1 MPASEVGLS
10 GTHEAIDVLIVD
22 DNLMLAQSIR
32 EMIELSGSRCA
43 LAGDGEAA
51 LTLLNGLRQ
60 PPRAIL
66 CDLVMP
72 RMDGFELLQK
82 LRSDARWR
90 GIFVV
95 VASGRDE
102 DRAPALSMGADVFL
116 SKPFAIHRLIDL
128 VGRRAGDD

>member
-1 MPASEVGLS
+1 MPANDDGHV

-22 DNLMLAQSIR
+22 DNVMLAQAIR
-32 EMIELSGSRCA
+32 EMIELSGNRCA

-51 LTLLNGLRQ
+51 LRLLNRLHQ

-72 RMDGFELLQK
+72 RMDGFELLQR
-82 LRSDARWR
+82 LRADARWR

-128 VGRRAGDD
+128 VGRPTGDD